1 MQQRDRKSASAQP
14 RDRWVVNL
22 SGHSLTEDERRV
34 LEKGLNFAPAP
45 RRVPVLDVVT
55 AVENALKTCDDVISA
70 EVARGKVAGIIRR
83 TSNSLPHG
91 NITPEERE
99 ALRGLRGKEDV
110 VIVPAD
116 KGNATVLMDRDEYVR
131 KALTIIEHKPFEV
144 VRRCP
149 ARQIETTL
157 NKFLWRLFQERRIT
171 KPLYDR
177 LHASECPLPRFYGM
191 AKIHKPEVPLRPV
204 ISAVGSALYAASKY
218 LAQILKPLVGNDGY
232 TVANSKEFVKSLID
246 VRLSEDEELVSF
258 DVQCLY
264 TSLPV
269 QRALSVVREV
279 LERMIRSVTERL

>member
-1 MQQRDRKSASAQP
+1 MI
-14 RDRWVVNL
+14 
-22 SGHSLTEDERRV
+22 V
-34 LEKGLNFAPAP
+34 L
-45 RRVPVLDVVT
+45 
-55 AVENALKTCDDVISA
+55 
-70 EVARGKVAGIIRR
+70 
-83 TSNSLPHG
+83 
-91 NITPEERE
+91 
-99 ALRGLRGKEDV
+99 
-110 VIVPAD
+110 AD

-144 VRRCP
+144 VKRCP

-171 KPLYDR
+171 KPLYNR

-258 DVQCLY
+258 DVQSLY

-279 LERMIRSVTERL
+279 LEKDDTLSDRTPLTAEEVTGLLKICLTSTFVFIGRKVLSFGGWCSDGFTGLISRG